1 MTPHPAAASLAR
13 KLAAQRA
20 RWPARSPS
28 LAPPLAVLK
37 LAVAAATMF
46 GEALSQIP
54 SIVSG
59 PAPAPSSIGGV
70 TGMSPADQGFVTVSG
85 QQFMLNCKRFVFAG
99 SNSWDLMENATDP
112 AKIWTVNATL
122 DEMVASGLT
131 VLRTWPFAINPK
143 NALQPRAGIY
153 SEATFEALD
162 YVLYQCQTRGLRVI
176 LPFVNYWYDPD
187 GVGSYVL
194 WSSTAQ
200 TKDDFFAD
208 ENCRDLY
215 RDHVQRIISRVNT
228 FSGVRYGDDPT
239 ILAWNLLNEP
249 RCMNSSTC
257 TSMVQDWVASMSAFV
272 KSVDSKHLLTTGFEG
287 FYSWSSNRTTYN
299 PNNLE
304 SSWASN
310 TGQDFILNHR
320 LPSIDFAVAHL
331 WTDNWWPSGTPWSEE
346 LDFLKNWIDIHNSDA
361 QTLLSKPIVWEEFG
375 KSISGNED
383 LNIKNAF
390 FIDVYIRLW
399 TSMSEGGPVQGSN
412 FYVFNSPGRLS
423 PSLSGAAFQSP
434 VSHGVVALLSRHG
447 SKSRRLIFK
456 AYGIAG
462 SQYKY
467 SVTSADTTM
476 KIIRSHAFLVEGLQA
491 SFGGQCS

>member
-1 MTPHPAAASLAR
+1 MLPLIRSPAARPGSSYPLLPPPVPPQRAATSGPMTPLPAAAGLAR
-13 KLAAQRA
+13 QLAAQRA
-20 RWPARSPS
+20 RWPSRSESPARS
-28 LAPPLAVLK
+28 LVALK
-37 LAVAAATMF
+37 LVAAAAAML
-46 GEALSQIP
+46 GEALCQIP
-54 SIVSG
+54 S
-59 PAPAPSSIGGV
+59 P
-70 TGMSPADQGFVTVSG
+70 GMSPADQGFVTVSG

-112 AKIWTVNATL
+112 MKKWTVNATL
-122 DEMVASGLT
+122 DEMVASGLS

-153 SEATFEALD
+153 SEATSEALD
-162 YVLYQCQTRGLRVI
+162 YVLYQCQIRGIRVI

-208 ENCRDLY
+208 ENCRELY

-228 FSGVRYGDDPT
+228 FNGVRYGDDPT

-249 RCMNSSTC
+249 R
-257 TSMVQDWVASMSAFV
+257 
-272 KSVDSKHLLTTGFEG
+272 HLLTSGFEG

-299 PNNLE
+299 PNYLE

-331 WTDNWWPSGTPWSEE
+331 WTDNWWPSDTPWSEK

-375 KSISGNED
+375 KSISGDED
-383 LNIKNAF
+383 LSIKNSF
-390 FIDVYIRLW
+390 FINIYERLW
-399 TSMSEGGPVQGSN
+399 TSMSRGGPVQGSN
-412 FYVFNSPGRLS
+412 FYVFNSPG
-423 PSLSGAAFQSP
+423 
-434 VSHGVVALLSRHG
+434 
-447 SKSRRLIFK
+447 
-456 AYGIAG
+456 
-462 SQYKY
+462 SQHKY

-476 KIIRSHAFLVEGLQA
+476 KIVRSHAFLVEGLQA